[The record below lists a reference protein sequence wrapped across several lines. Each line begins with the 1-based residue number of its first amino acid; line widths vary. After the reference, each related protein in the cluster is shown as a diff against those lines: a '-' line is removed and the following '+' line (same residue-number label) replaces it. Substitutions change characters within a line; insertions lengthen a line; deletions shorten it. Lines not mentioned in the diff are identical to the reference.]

1 MDARSRKL
9 YFYHHR
15 VRDGLIY
22 REEQIGNKTFE
33 FYKGREDRLI
43 YRSVTFDANKQK
55 EPQDLFLKE
64 NHLQEDVVIKKM
76 TQKFELNPGTPAESQ
91 IKKTEFN
98 LEKKRVY
105 IYYHYKDGKIT
116 ANYQEFSRDD
126 LIGQSKMSD
135 MNEKESEETQLQQ
148 TQKKIYQMECECLQQ
163 IKDYER
169 VAQSESSQHTDL
181 EKTIHTQRSTPQPED
196 LFSKILKKSVQM
208 QARDKM
214 KQEQK
219 KTEENA
225 DKKAENDFLEPILKK
240 LNLQNQTTLEEE
252 AAIAVKN
259 EALRSLK
266 ERLLTRAEIIQRR
279 LEQEQE
285 SLAQKFQDFKRR
297 GENYGQQEQNEY
309 TKQVS
314 RANFKIDILTERAAQ
329 HYRNSLE
336 KFAELDMKLQNDPR
350 LRILSQKK

>member
-1 MDARSRKL
+1 M
-9 YFYHHR
+9 
-15 VRDGLIY
+15 RDGLIY

-33 FYKGREDRLI
+33 YYKGREDRLI
-43 YRSVTFDANKQK
+43 YRSVTFDPHRQK
-55 EPQDLFLKE
+55 EQQDLSIKD
-64 NHLQEDVVIKKM
+64 NHLQEDVVLKKM
-76 TQKFELNPGTPAESQ
+76 TQKFELDPSMPAESQ

-126 LIGQSKMSD
+126 LIGQSKLSD
-135 MNEKESEETQLQQ
+135 MNEGQSEETQLQQ
-148 TQKKIYQMECECLQQ
+148 TQKKILDMECKCHEQ
-163 IKDYER
+163 IREYER
-169 VAQSESSQHTDL
+169 VAQSEASQHTDL

-240 LNLQNQTTLEEE
+240 LNLPNAPLEEE

-285 SLAQKFQDFKRR
+285 ELAQKFQEFKRK
-297 GENYGQQEQNEY
+297 GEGYGQQEQTKY
-309 TKQVS
+309 TNDVQK
-314 RANFKIDILTERAAQ
+314 ANFKIDILTERAAQ

-350 LRILSQKK
+350 LKVLQQKK